1 MDHLSYCCLESKVTE
16 NATTRNSENP
26 CTVGSEALNDG
37 VHSFSNLHEHTH
49 IDRRC
54 INDAAEKKN
63 DERQKR
69 ISFLCRF
76 YNLEKSII

>member
-37 VHSFSNLHEHTH
+37 VHSFSNLHEHIH
-49 IDRRC
+49 IDRCC
-54 INDAAEKKN
+54 INDAVEK
-63 DERQKR
+63 QK
-69 ISFLCRF
+69 
-76 YNLEKSII
+76 KKQ